1 MSQDAALRQ
10 YQDQLDDE
18 LCTWPREPALFTRAN
33 ANDQWPRPITPLTFD
48 LVALPQERGL
58 GVAFAEEL
66 GVAADHGP
74 WTWNAVFYGW
84 FTYAV
89 EPAAA
94 MADNLPGYSRTGVYA
109 DYFGVVEDPAAPA
122 PAGAKGAGPLAL
134 AKIGVNF
141 VRALRSYPKRSLAHR
156 AEAHARLRRD
166 LARDWTSAPTTELT
180 ARLRANHDETV
191 RYRVPHVLASV
202 ISAPLFKQVNEAA
215 AKFAGPDAPALVTA
229 AVTGLGGIHLQE
241 ATAALGEVARG
252 RMSRE
257 EFLDLYGFR
266 GFNEFELAANPW
278 RDDPASVDRLIA
290 GAAAA
295 DRADQ
300 TAKTRAEAR
309 AALRQKAGRRWMV
322 FSRLLHM
329 AETHIRWRE
338 NGKVPMALATHSL
351 RLVVRE
357 SGRRLTD
364 AGRLTTPADVYFLR
378 ASELLDELEGRPVL
392 DLAERITRRRRS
404 HELAA
409 DLPLPEM
416 IDAKPGAIS
425 VITAERWRSLGV
437 LPPAESDATGDRLVG
452 AAGSP
457 GRVTGRARIVSDP
470 DEVELADGDVIVA
483 YGTDPAWTAL
493 FFQAAA
499 VVVDVGGPMSHS
511 AIAARE
517 IGIPCVVNV
526 KHGTTRIQEG
536 QQITVDGTTGEVLIA
551 IPATHPPTARRST
564 RR

>member
-1 MSQDAALRQ
+1 MGHDALQR
-10 YQDQLDDE
+10 YQEQLDDE
-18 LCTWPREPALFTRAN
+18 LCTWPAQPALFTRAN

-58 GVAFAEEL
+58 GVAFADEL

-94 MADNLPGYSRTGVYA
+94 MADNLPGYSRTGVYG
-109 DYFGVVEDPAAPA
+109 DYFGVVEDPDAPRTA
-122 PAGAKGAGPLAL
+122 DAKGAGPLQL

-141 VRALRSYPKRSLAHR
+141 VRALRSYPKRSVGYR
-156 AEAHARLRRD
+156 KEAHARLRRD
-166 LARDWTSAPTTELT
+166 LARDWTSAPVAELT
-180 ARLRANHDETV
+180 ARLCANHDETV

-215 AKFAGPDAPALVTA
+215 AKFAGPEAPGLVTA
-229 AVTGLGGIHLQE
+229 AVTGLGNIHLQE
-241 ATAALGEVARG
+241 ATVALGAVARG
-252 RMSRE
+252 ALTRAD
-257 EFLDLYGFR
+257 FLDQYGFR
-266 GFNEFELAANPW
+266 GFNEFELAARPW
-278 RDDPASVDRLIA
+278 RDDPATVDRLVA
-290 GAAAA
+290 GAAAG
-295 DRADQ
+295 DRTEQ

-309 AALRQKAGRRWMV
+309 ATLQRKAGRRWVV
-322 FSRLLHM
+322 FGRLLHM

-351 RLVVRE
+351 RLIVRE
-357 SGRRLTD
+357 CSRRLTES
-364 AGRLTTPADVYFLR
+364 ARLSTLDDVYFLR
-378 ASELLDELEGRPVL
+378 LSELLDELEGAAVP
-392 DLAERITRRRRS
+392 DLAERIARRRRT

-416 IDAKPGAIS
+416 IDAQHGRIS

-437 LPPAESDATGDRLVG
+437 LPPVQSDTDSNRLVG

-470 DEVELADGDVIVA
+470 DEVELDDGDVIVA

-526 KHGTTRIQEG
+526 KHGTTLIQEG
-536 QQITVDGTTGEVLIA
+536 QQITVDGDSGEVLLVASSVELPNQIGA
-551 IPATHPPTARRST
+551 G
-564 RR
+564 